1 MKKEKEKSL
10 RRARRHRRVR
20 GKVLGTPQCPRL
32 SVYRSLK
39 HIYSQLVDDTKG
51 VTLADC
57 STLSLDVRKEV
68 EPGGNIKAAERVGE
82 KLAQIALAK
91 GIKNIVFDRG
101 HYKYHGRVK
110 ALAEAARKGGLE
122 F

>member
-1 MKKEKEKSL
+1 M
-10 RRARRHRRVR
+10 R
-20 GKVLGTPQCPRL
+20 GKVFGTAQSPRL

-51 VTLADC
+51 VTLAAC
-57 STLSLDVRKEV
+57 STLSPEMRKEV
-68 EPGGNIKAAERVGE
+68 TRGGNIKAAEKVGRKMAE
-82 KLAQIALAK
+82 IALAQ
-91 GIKNIVFDRG
+91 GIKKIVFDRG

-110 ALAEAARKGGLE
+110 ALAEAARKEGLE

>member
-1 MKKEKEKSL
+1 MKKEKETSL

-20 GKVLGTPQCPRL
+20 GKVLGTPQRPRL
-32 SVYRSLK
+32 SVYRSLT

-68 EPGGNIKAAERVGE
+68 EHGGNIKAAQRVGE

-91 GIKNIVFDRG
+91 GIKKIVFDRG

>member
-1 MKKEKEKSL
+1 
-10 RRARRHRRVR
+10 VR

-51 VTLADC
+51 VTLAAC
-57 STLSLDVRKEV
+57 STLPPGVRKDV
-68 EPGGNIKAAERVGE
+68 ERGGNIEAAEKVGQ
-82 KLAQIALAK
+82 KLAEIALAK
-91 GIKNIVFDRG
+91 GIKKIVFDRG